1 MLPFRMVF
9 FNNVFLFLFRMN
21 LQYFSPLTILVIF
34 NEIFRNKMLV
44 LVLLSIIKDSLDDI

>member
-1 MLPFRMVF
+1 MLPFRMIF